1 MKVILVKDVVGL
13 GEEGDVKDVAKGY
26 ARNYLFPKGFV
37 VEDNTFNRNRM
48 KEQQKRIELRKVKK
62 REEAQKLAEDLSALS
77 INIPAAAQENDRLFG
92 AIHEHDIQKA
102 LEAQG
107 YTVEKKNVLMSEPI
121 KALGVY
127 KVHIKIYEDI
137 QAELKVWV
145 VKE

>member
-1 MKVILVKDVVGL
+1 M
-13 GEEGDVKDVAKGY
+13 
-26 ARNYLFPKGFV
+26 
-37 VEDNTFNRNRM
+37 
-48 KEQQKRIELRKVKK
+48 
-62 REEAQKLAEDLSALS
+62 LS
-77 INIPAAAQENDRLFG
+77 INISAAAQENDRLFG

-107 YTVEKKNVLMSEPI
+107 YTVEKKNILMSEPI

-127 KVHIKIYEDI
+127 KVNIKIYEDV